1 MKDTDIYL
9 LANQLGYDPSDIS
22 PLKLEASGRVYYRL
36 YLQNNETVILCYLD
50 PLQGDQISFVHTS
63 EYLAKSGILC
73 PRVLNHDGKIGVTI
87 QQDIGDTSLIDID
100 IEKDNGGLLLDET
113 VRLLSKLHLAQIP
126 QLPSLTLNDLSAQ
139 MQMMEEMFLN
149 NFLDITL
156 SSQLSDIEQQAL
168 ENLSQQ
174 PWMNCHFD
182 FERRN
187 LHAIKNDICVIDFQ
201 DLCHGPIGIDLAG
214 IFIDHYK
221 AYPNEI
227 ILKQLKRYNEFM
239 KLDVHALDTFEW
251 LRWGAIQRGM
261 RILGTLSKLYI
272 ETKRS
277 FRLKDLSQILDNFI
291 NLIPEENHTC
301 RTLLIEKVRPALR
314 KRMNEV

>member
-36 YLQNNETVILCYLD
+36 YLQNDETVILCYLD

-100 IEKDNGGLLLDET
+100 IEKDNGGFLLDET

-149 NFLDITL
+149 NFLDTTL

-201 DLCHGPIGIDLAG
+201 DLCHGPVGIDLAG

-221 AYPNEI
+221 TYPNEI

>member
-100 IEKDNGGLLLDET
+100 IEKDNGGFLLDET

-126 QLPSLTLNDLSAQ
+126 QLPTLTLNDLSAQ

-187 LHAIKNDICVIDFQ
+187 LHVIKNDICVIDFQ

-251 LRWGAIQRGM
+251 LRWGGIQRGM

>member
-126 QLPSLTLNDLSAQ
+126 QLPTLTLNDLSAQ

-182 FERRN
+182 FERSN
-187 LHAIKNDICVIDFQ
+187 LHVIKNEICVIDFQ

>member
-1 MKDTDIYL
+1 MKDIYL

-36 YLQNNETVILCYLD
+36 FLQNDETVILCYLD
-50 PLQGDQISFVHTS
+50 PLHGDQTSFVHTS

-73 PRVLNHDGKIGVTI
+73 PRVVNHDAKIGVTI

-100 IEKDNGGLLLDET
+100 IEKDNGGFLLDET

-187 LHAIKNDICVIDFQ
+187 LHVIKNDICVIDFQ

-221 AYPNEI
+221 TYPNEI

-239 KLDVHALDTFEW
+239 KLNVHALDTFEW

>member
-126 QLPSLTLNDLSAQ
+126 QLPTLTLNDLSAQ

-156 SSQLSDIEQQAL
+156 SSQLSDIEQQSL

-187 LHAIKNDICVIDFQ
+187 LHVIKNDICVIDFQ

-221 AYPNEI
+221 TYPNEI

>member
-1 MKDTDIYL
+1 MPD
-9 LANQLGYDPSDIS
+9 
-22 PLKLEASGRVYYRL
+22 
-36 YLQNNETVILCYLD
+36 
-50 PLQGDQISFVHTS
+50 
-63 EYLAKSGILC
+63 LAKSGILC

-100 IEKDNGGLLLDET
+100 IEIDNGGLLLDET

-126 QLPSLTLNDLSAQ
+126 QLPTLTLNDLSAQ

-156 SSQLSDIEQQAL
+156 SSQLSDIEQKAL

-214 IFIDHYK
+214 IFVDHYK
-221 AYPNEI
+221 TYPKEI

-251 LRWGAIQRGM
+251 LRWGGIQRGM
-261 RILGTLSKLYI
+261 RILGTLSKLYL

-277 FRLKDLSQILDNFI
+277 FRLKDLSQILENFI

-301 RTLLIEKVRPALR
+301 KALLIEKVSPALR
-314 KRMNEV
+314 KRMNEL

>member
-126 QLPSLTLNDLSAQ
+126 QLPTLTLNNLSAQ

-187 LHAIKNDICVIDFQ
+187 LHVIKNDICVIDFQ

>member
-1 MKDTDIYL
+1 M
-9 LANQLGYDPSDIS
+9 
-22 PLKLEASGRVYYRL
+22 
-36 YLQNNETVILCYLD
+36 ILCYLD
-50 PLQGDQISFVHTS
+50 PLHGDQISFVHTS

-100 IEKDNGGLLLDET
+100 IEKDHGGLLLDET

-126 QLPSLTLNDLSAQ
+126 QLPTLTLNDLSAQ

-187 LHAIKNDICVIDFQ
+187 L
-201 DLCHGPIGIDLAG
+201 
-214 IFIDHYK
+214 
-221 AYPNEI
+221 
-227 ILKQLKRYNEFM
+227 IL
-239 KLDVHALDTFEW
+239 
-251 LRWGAIQRGM
+251 
-261 RILGTLSKLYI
+261 
-272 ETKRS
+272 
-277 FRLKDLSQILDNFI
+277 
-291 NLIPEENHTC
+291 
-301 RTLLIEKVRPALR
+301 
-314 KRMNEV
+314 

>member
-36 YLQNNETVILCYLD
+36 YLQNDETVILCYLD

>member
-9 LANQLGYDPSDIS
+9 LANQLGYYPSDIS

-36 YLQNNETVILCYLD
+36 YLQNHETVILCFLD
-50 PLQGDQISFVHTS
+50 PLHGDQISFIHTS

-126 QLPSLTLNDLSAQ
+126 QLPTLTLNDLSAQ

-221 AYPNEI
+221 TYPNEI

-251 LRWGAIQRGM
+251 LRWGGIQRGM
-261 RILGTLSKLYI
+261 RILGTLSKLYL

-277 FRLKDLSQILDNFI
+277 FRLKDLSQILENFI
-291 NLIPEENHTC
+291 NLIPEENHIC
-301 RTLLIEKVRPALR
+301 KALLIEKVSPALR
-314 KRMNEV
+314 KRMNEL

>member
-36 YLQNNETVILCYLD
+36 YLQNDETVILCYLD

-100 IEKDNGGLLLDET
+100 IEKDNGGFLLDET

-201 DLCHGPIGIDLAG
+201 DLCHGPVGIDLAG

-221 AYPNEI
+221 TYPNEI

>member
-36 YLQNNETVILCYLD
+36 HLKNDETVILCYLD
-50 PLQGDQISFVHTS
+50 PLYGDQISFVHTS

-100 IEKDNGGLLLDET
+100 IEKDNGGLLLGET
-113 VRLLSKLHLAQIP
+113 IRLLSKLHLAQIP
-126 QLPSLTLNDLSAQ
+126 QLPTLTLNDLSAQ

-221 AYPNEI
+221 TYPKEI
-227 ILKQLKRYNEFM
+227 ILKQLKRYNEYM
-239 KLDVHALDTFEW
+239 TLDVHALDTFEW
-251 LRWGAIQRGM
+251 LRWGGIQRGM

-301 RTLLIEKVRPALR
+301 KTLLIEKVSPALR
-314 KRMNEV
+314 KRMNEL

>member
-36 YLQNNETVILCYLD
+36 YLQNDETVILCYLD
-50 PLQGDQISFVHTS
+50 PLHGDQISFVHTS

-100 IEKDNGGLLLDET
+100 IEKDNGGFLLDET

-187 LHAIKNDICVIDFQ
+187 LHTIKNDICVIDFQ

-221 AYPNEI
+221 TYPKEI
-227 ILKQLKRYNEFM
+227 ILNQLKRYNEYM

-251 LRWGAIQRGM
+251 LRWGGIQRGM

-301 RTLLIEKVRPALR
+301 KTLLIEKASPVLR
-314 KRMNEV
+314 KRMSEL

>member
-126 QLPSLTLNDLSAQ
+126 QLPTLTLNDLSAQ

-187 LHAIKNDICVIDFQ
+187 LHVIKNDICVIDFQ

>member
-36 YLQNNETVILCYLD
+36 YLQNDETVILCYLD

-126 QLPSLTLNDLSAQ
+126 QLPTLTLNDLSAQ

-187 LHAIKNDICVIDFQ
+187 LHVIKNDICVIDFQ

>member
-126 QLPSLTLNDLSAQ
+126 QLPTLTLNDLSAQ

-221 AYPNEI
+221 TYPNEI

-277 FRLKDLSQILDNFI
+277 FRLKDLSQILNNFI